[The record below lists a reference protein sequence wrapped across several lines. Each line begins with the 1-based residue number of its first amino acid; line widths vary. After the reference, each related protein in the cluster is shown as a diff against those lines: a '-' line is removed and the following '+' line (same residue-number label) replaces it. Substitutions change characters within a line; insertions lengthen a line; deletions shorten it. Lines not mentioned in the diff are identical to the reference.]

1 MSNPISLRRRTL
13 IGALETGARGTKVVL
28 TNSDFDV
35 LVREPKVNREIA
47 EYMRKLTTGQSGSL
61 ASVMG
66 KRKANFS
73 FSFDM
78 NTSGTNSTAPKYA
91 KFLKACGLKETVSAG
106 VNVQWVP
113 DNSADLATMTLCQQD
128 MQMGSDVAVQ
138 VWARG
143 CMGNA
148 KITMDEV
155 GNPLRAVCEFQGV
168 LDCMLD
174 DATPLTPGTFDAAV
188 PDAVLT
194 ATATLGG
201 VAMCFDTCELDF
213 GNDVQMQV
221 CPAQAE
227 GLFAAYIADRNPQ
240 FSFNPQADLVANYDL
255 LTKWKA
261 GTLQAL
267 DLSTTHFSIAAPN
280 AQIISAADGERAGA
294 VTWEM
299 VAKLVW
305 DAALA
310 SKPFSIT
317 HT

>member
-1 MSNPISLRRRTL
+1 MANPLSLRRRTL
-13 IGALETGARGTKVVL
+13 IGALETGARGTKVAL
-28 TNSDFDV
+28 ANSDFDV
-35 LVREPKVNREIA
+35 LVREPKVNREIS
-47 EYMRKLTTGQSGSL
+47 EYMRALATGQSGSL

-66 KRKANFS
+66 KRKATFS

-78 NTSGTNSTAPKYA
+78 NTSGTNSTAPKWA

-106 VNVQWVP
+106 VNVVWVP
-113 DNSADLATMTLCQQD
+113 DNSMDLTTMTICLQD
-128 MQMGSDVAVQ
+128 MQMGADVALQ

-155 GNPLRAVCEFQGV
+155 GNPLKAVCEFQGV
-168 LDCMLD
+168 LDSMVD

-201 VAMCFDTCELDF
+201 VAQCFDTCELDL
-213 GNDVQMQV
+213 GNDIQMQV

-227 GLFAAYIADRNPQ
+227 GLFAAYVSDRNPQ
-240 FSFNPQADLVANYDL
+240 FSFNPQADLVAGFDL

-267 DLSTTHFSIAAPN
+267 ALSTTHFALAAPN
-280 AQIISAADGERAGA
+280 AQIISAGDGERAGA

-310 SKPFSIT
+310 NKPFSLT

>member
-1 MSNPISLRRRTL
+1 MGTPISLRRRTL
-13 IGALETGARGTKVVL
+13 IGALESTRGTKVAL
-28 TNSDFDV
+28 ANSDFDV

-47 EYMRKLTTGQSGSL
+47 EYMRALASGQSGSL

-66 KRKANFS
+66 KRKATFS

-78 NTSGTNSTAPKYA
+78 ATSGDNDTPPAWA
-91 KFLKACGLKETVSAG
+91 KFLKACGLKETISSGVS
-106 VNVQWVP
+106 VKWEP
-113 DNSADLATMTLCQQD
+113 DNSADLTTMTICLQD
-128 MQMGSDVAVQ
+128 MQMGADVALQ

-155 GNPLRAVCEFQGV
+155 GNPLKAVCEFQGV
-168 LDCMLD
+168 LDSMVD
-174 DATPLTPGTFDAAV
+174 DATPLTLGTLDAAV

-201 VAMCFDTCELDF
+201 VAQCFDTCELDF
-213 GNDVQMQV
+213 GNDIQLQV

-227 GLFAAYIADRNPQ
+227 GLFAAYVADRNPQ

-267 DLSTTHFSIAAPN
+267 ALSTTHFALAAPN

-305 DAALA
+305 DAAVSA
-310 SKPFSIT
+310 KPFSIT